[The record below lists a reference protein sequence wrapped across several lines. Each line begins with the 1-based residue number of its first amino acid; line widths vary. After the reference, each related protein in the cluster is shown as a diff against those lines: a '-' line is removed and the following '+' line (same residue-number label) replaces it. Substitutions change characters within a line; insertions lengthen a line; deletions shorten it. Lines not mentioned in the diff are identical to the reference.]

1 MENKTNKMIAVT
13 PEMHDKILAEA
24 KKAGVKIGQA
34 HVALI
39 GFALRKLDAGEVSLA
54 PVSIV
59 ESK

>member
-1 MENKTNKMIAVT
+1 MIAVT